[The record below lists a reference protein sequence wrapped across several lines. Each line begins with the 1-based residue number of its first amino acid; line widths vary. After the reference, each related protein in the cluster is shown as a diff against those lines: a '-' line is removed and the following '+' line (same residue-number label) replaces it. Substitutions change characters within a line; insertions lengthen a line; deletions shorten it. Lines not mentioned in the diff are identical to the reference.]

1 VVIATSL
8 CADHTEDE
16 ASPSRCSLPS
26 DKVVCPRLYGIGG
39 DGRGSR
45 PLRRRSR
52 ALDRVLKSIRGRIDG
67 QYWAQSLSSAMHKP
81 VTTSRLCS
89 IAVCPLLTPFIVVGK
104 RDISAGLAST
114 LYATLT
120 RRSSLVLS
128 VFCCRNR
135 FCGGRL
141 SSHKHRDCYRHRSLK
156 SACSNKIYHL
166 ARSWSGLLAAS
177 RSASTKAAT
186 FVGCLNDTTST
197 DDHGIVK
204 HSLSVEQSR
213 LDIRIRSASTRPKT
227 AIVGHDQRRA
237 FSIDQHVERPLAA
250 IEVVMSIIL

>member
-67 QYWAQSLSSAMHKP
+67 QYWAQSLLSAMHKP

-89 IAVCPLLTPFIVVGK
+89 IAVCPHTVYRCRKERHLSWLGFHIICHTHPPLVTCLVSFLLK
-104 RDISAGLAST
+104 DK
-114 LYATLT
+114 
-120 RRSSLVLS
+120 SLW
-128 VFCCRNR
+128 R
-135 FCGGRL
+135 
-141 SSHKHRDCYRHRSLK
+141 
-156 SACSNKIYHL
+156 
-166 ARSWSGLLAAS
+166 
-177 RSASTKAAT
+177 
-186 FVGCLNDTTST
+186 
-197 DDHGIVK
+197 
-204 HSLSVEQSR
+204 
-213 LDIRIRSASTRPKT
+213 
-227 AIVGHDQRRA
+227 
-237 FSIDQHVERPLAA
+237 
-250 IEVVMSIIL
+250 